1 MCVKGKMKCNYV
13 YLFIIEWRIVS
24 YWIYYKGSVLF
35 FIGEVIDLFF
45 DLINKY
51 FVCSGDKYVFVF
63 NNIIGYRVF
72 IDDF

>member
-1 MCVKGKMKCNYV
+1 MCI
-13 YLFIIEWRIVS
+13 YLLQSEELLVIEFIIREVFF
-24 YWIYYKGSVLF
+24 F

-72 IDDF
+72 IDDFQEKFKFGNI

>member
-1 MCVKGKMKCNYV
+1 MYI
-13 YLFIIEWRIVS
+13 YLLQSKIVS
-24 YWIYYKGSVLF
+24 YCIYYKGCVLF
-35 FIGEVIDLFF
+35 FIGEIIDLFF

-72 IDDF
+72 IDDFQEKFKFGNI